1 VSQYISEKSDARSK
15 PPTQALT
22 SDKWVTI
29 EAGGIT
35 KLVPTETSKTGALWA
50 TYLNITTPKLGGATQ
65 LTIKWVRDAAG
76 INDAT
81 GYQTFTLNKGGTTF
95 IKDLWL
101 FQAKKGQPVTLQVKA
116 NGKATVT
123 TRELKLSIS

>member
-1 VSQYISEKSDARSK
+1 VSQYISKKSDATSK
-15 PPTQALT
+15 PPTQSLI
-22 SDKWVTI
+22 SGKWITI

-35 KLVPTETSKTGALWA
+35 KLVPTQNSEVGALWA
-50 TYLNITTPKLGGATQ
+50 TYLNITTPKIGGATE
-65 LTIKWVRDAAG
+65 LTIKWVRDFTG

-81 GYQTFTLNKGGTTF
+81 GYETITLNKGGTTYV
-95 IKDLWL
+95 KDVWL

-116 NGKATVT
+116 NGKATVR

>member
-1 VSQYISEKSDARSK
+1 MSQYLSLKSDTTSK
-15 PPTQALT
+15 PPTQTLT
-22 SDKWVTI
+22 SGNWVTI

-35 KLVPTETSKTGALWA
+35 KLIPTETSKTGALWA
-50 TYLNITTPKLGGATQ
+50 TYLNINTPKLGGATE

-81 GYQTFTLNKGGTTF
+81 GYQTFNLNKGGTTF